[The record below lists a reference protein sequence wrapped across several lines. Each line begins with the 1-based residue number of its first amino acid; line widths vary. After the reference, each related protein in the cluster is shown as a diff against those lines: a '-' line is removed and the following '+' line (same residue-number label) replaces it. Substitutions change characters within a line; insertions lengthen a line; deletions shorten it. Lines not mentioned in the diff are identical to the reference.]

1 MADTAPGIDITIS
14 DDIDA
19 DHVLA
24 LGAAFVDASEA
35 WHDKSGKPRL
45 AREISEALLCN
56 VIDVLRGAPDDTSR
70 AVMAAGAINFIMRNC
85 GVPPADVFAAS
96 MALQAGIDPYAP
108 MGSA

>member
-1 MADTAPGIDITIS
+1 MADTEPGVDITIS
-14 DDIDA
+14 VDIDSE
-19 DHVLA
+19 HVLE
-24 LGAAFVDASEA
+24 LGAAFVEASDA
-35 WHDKSGKPRL
+35 WHDKTGKPRL

-56 VIDVLRGAPDDTSR
+56 VVDVLRGAPDDASR

-96 MALQAGIDPYAP
+96 LALQAGIDPYAP